1 MEYASGDRI
10 IVTAGGARLAW
21 TIHAVNSRV
30 VKYID
35 EQGRYGQMP
44 VSHLEELL
52 VNGQAELERGG
63 GAE

>member
-1 MEYASGDRI
+1 MEYANGDRI
-10 IVTAGGARLAW
+10 VVTAGGARLTW

-44 VSHLEELL
+44 ASHLEDLL
-52 VNGQAELERGG
+52 AGGQAQLKRSAGEE
-63 GAE
+63 

>member
-1 MEYASGDRI
+1 MVYASGDRI
-10 IVTAGGARLAW
+10 IVTAGGARLTW

-44 VSHLEELL
+44 VSHLEGLL
-52 VNGQAELERGG
+52 GNGQAQLMRDTGG
-63 GAE
+63 E